1 MDWYRIIA
9 LGAFCYCAIVMCG
22 HLIRLVRLGKPKDLS
37 RKSGS
42 VAKGVVYANTAAMM
56 PNQKESAYLHLPTY
70 TAGIIYHLGTF
81 LSLLLFILLLIPPVE
96 AWLFSI
102 EWLCALLAACLCVSV
117 ACGFVLFF
125 KRVFNKGMR
134 VLSHADD
141 FLSNLSTT
149 LFQLFTLIALCY
161 LGGSRCVS
169 TAYYLVCGWLFKYLP
184 VGKLRH
190 LLYYF
195 AARYHLGFFYG
206 WRNVW
211 PQQKNGKHE

>member
-22 HLIRLVRLGKPKDLS
+22 HLIRLVRLGRPKDLS

-42 VAKGVVYANTAAMM
+42 VAKGVLYANTAAMM

-96 AWLFSI
+96 AWIFSI

-117 ACGFVLFF
+117 VCGFVLFF
-125 KRVFNKGMR
+125 KRVFKKGMR

-169 TAYYLVCGWLFKYLP
+169 TAYYLVCGWLFIYLP